1 MLFKQEDLYTPVYD
15 PIQEAADILNESVY
29 LTEEESILNVNTVPV
44 VTNERIGAHVV
55 AFNDVER
62 LAEDHGVDYITAMQ
76 AIAEANEIDFDSLA
90 TSVPEWKVI
99 ADPEVVNELNNV
111 IIAPISSSNPV
122 YQFVEACINAAI
134 EEDNMG
140 YVDICL
146 EAISDKRL
154 SQMINT
160 FGVGTDA
167 ANRASKLYGPQQPGI
182 HASGN
187 NWKPEKFD
195 ATGRLKSDSSSSDP
209 TNIHADVAK
218 QINKDMESRSA
229 KQKKGW
235 EDAKVQVTADLHGG
249 RNAMANNPALKN
261 SVTLKPK
268 DSSKPSSGLVPVAAE
283 KPKTSVLDGKP
294 QLNFHGKEA
303 QPDGSTTKAHLF
315 GTHNYGI
322 PGINTGKRAEEAK
335 KEEKGKTS
343 SEEQP
348 KQNQQQQS
356 QQTQQ
361 STQQAQEKVKEAEK
375 VTENTPKGKIAQ
387 LIASLK
393 KYYTNLKDKIN
404 KTDPKNR
411 TIFQKVMSKIISVID
426 KLTGFL
432 KKKSTGSEPATA

>member
-1 MLFKQEDLYTPVYD
+1 MLFKQEDLNRYD

-99 ADPEVVNELNNV
+99 ADPEVVNELSNV
-111 IIAPISSSNPV
+111 IVAPISSSNPM

-140 YVDICL
+140 YVDLCL
-146 EAISDKRL
+146 EAISDKKL
-154 SQMINT
+154 AKLINST
-160 FGVGTDA
+160 HDVGKDA
-167 ANRASKLYGPQQPGI
+167 AEGMAQYPNIGNMTRFGYRGPLSKDPIADYIQ
-182 HASGN
+182 
-187 NWKPEKFD
+187 K
-195 ATGRLKSDSSSSDP
+195 GRTVGHSVKMRQELGTYAQDNVK
-209 TNIHADVAK
+209 
-218 QINKDMESRSA
+218 
-229 KQKKGW
+229 
-235 EDAKVQVTADLHGG
+235 
-249 RNAMANNPALKN
+249 ANNPILAN
-261 SVTLKPK
+261 SPKFTKPK
-268 DSSKPSSGLVPVAAE
+268 EKKEENKQSSGGSALVPVAAE

-322 PGINTGKRAEEAK
+322 PGINTGKREEAAK

-393 KYYTNLKDKIN
+393 KYYTDLKDKIN